1 MVSLMLC
8 GHICCADKHE
18 GSFLHEPPAGKI
30 GGKDAAYFDYI
41 VVGGGA
47 AGCPL
52 AFTLAE
58 DGYRVLLIER
68 GGNLEEH
75 PEAVTPWGWGPGLNN
90 PDLAQQIRTIDRT
103 ITHVGNVLSGGTALT
118 AGLQIAEVAE
128 YFDYLEHEF
137 GAQFDQCLVDESYAW
152 IFDQTSQPM
161 GKSEPYSSAAR
172 KAQEAVG
179 FNPVTDPSP
188 YITLGSF
195 RTYSRFEDDGGVLS
209 PYRKR
214 FGADVLL
221 KGPLADPPG
230 TPASLEVML
239 RKTVLRIDFDTSGKQ
254 PRATCIEY
262 VDSPGP
268 PESIDSYGNRA
279 GSSSEGWPQDHHD
292 VKRACINPG
301 GEIFLSTGA
310 IMTPVLLMNSGV
322 GPFEVVS
329 KVMANKGGEVV
340 MDIPQLG
347 SNLHDRFFTPLMV
360 FLEHDTI
367 PEDKEYQNV
376 TLGTYTGFEKMGADC
391 PTDFG
396 IGDVSMDCMYV
407 NSEEGSGFSALD
419 LFLATRAFL
428 PTVLRTTPETDLL
441 VSVVSACNANQD
453 SLLCLPLRPVFDCLK
468 KVVGFMSFPPVP
480 KSRGHVTVNEWGA
493 PIVFGNYFGDHEGLD
508 IHSAVMGLTTS
519 IRMVGSGEFDGV
531 LQEKGIFNCPGTI
544 FNHLL
549 DMILIA
555 TRPLAGIRH
564 LKASHEEA
572 AGPDRQEYENFV
584 HQRRLEMEMEAK
596 QREGGEAAS
605 RWLGAESD
613 VAKWLTEQVEMAK
626 GSTAPARSL
635 QEDDVGSWRDD
646 VCAKDN
652 HGHDCMAAQLEA
664 ARRFAVVPP
673 LPADLWDAEELG
685 KFVKSAGTGIW
696 HWVGSAAMGTV
707 VDSDFRVYGI
717 DALSICDASVLPQ
730 VTRLNV
736 QATVLMLGR
745 YAGLRRRREK
755 KHTGVHHHREL

>member
-8 GHICCADKHE
+8 GHICCADRNG
-18 GSFLHEPPAGKI
+18 GSFLHEPQI
-30 GGKDAAYFDYI
+30 GGKGAAYFDYI

-58 DGYRVLLIER
+58 DGYHVLLIER
-68 GGNLEEH
+68 GGKLEEH
-75 PEAVTPWGWGPGLNN
+75 PEALTPWGWGPGLNN

-128 YFDYLEHEF
+128 YFDYLEHEL
-137 GAQFDQCLVDESYAW
+137 AHISISSYRW
-152 IFDQTSQPM
+152 VFDQTSQPM

-188 YITLGSF
+188 YITVGSF

-239 RKTVLRIDFDTSGKQ
+239 RKTVLRIEFDTSGEQ

-279 GSSSEGWPQDHHD
+279 GFSSKDGP
-292 VKRACINPG
+292 K
-301 GEIFLSTGA
+301 T
-310 IMTPVLLMNSGV
+310 IMT
-322 GPFEVVS
+322 

-367 PEDKEYQNV
+367 PEDKEYQYQNV
-376 TLGTYTGFEKMGADC
+376 TLGTYTGFEKMGVDC

-407 NSEEGSGFSALD
+407 NSEEGSGFSALG

-428 PTVLRTTPETDLL
+428 PTALRTTPETDLL
-441 VSVVSACNANQD
+441 VSVVSACNSNQD

-531 LQEKGIFNCPGTI
+531 LQEKNIFNCPGTI
-544 FNHLL
+544 FTHLL

-564 LKASHEEA
+564 LKASYEEA
-572 AGPDRQEYENFV
+572 AGPDRQQYENFV

-596 QREGGEAAS
+596 QREEGEAAS

-635 QEDDVGSWRDD
+635 QEDDMGSWRDD

-652 HGHDCMAAQLEA
+652 HGHDCMAAQFEA

-685 KFVKSAGTGIW
+685 KFVKSAGTGVW

-717 DALSICDASVLPQ
+717 DSLSICDASVLPQ

-755 KHTGVHHHREL
+755 KHTGVHHREL